1 MLNIGVTGH
10 RNIDIKYIH
19 KYRKEINYQLNK
31 LKQNNIKIIL
41 YSALADG
48 ADRLVVHEAIKLNIE
63 FIVVLPM
70 SKDEY
75 KKDFDELSKKE
86 FDKLLNRSKKIINI
100 PNNNKNF
107 IRNIQYELSGHYI
120 SDNSELLFAL
130 WDGKDTGLQGGT
142 SEIVKYHLKNEKEIC
157 HIKVDRNDILLKS
170 HHDT

>member
-1 MLNIGVTGH
+1 MIKIGITGH
-10 RNIDIKYIH
+10 RNLDEKFI
-19 KYRKEINYQLNK
+19 ENYKQKVFIK
-31 LKQNNIKIIL
+31 LKKLKKEYSEIIL

-48 ADRLVVHEAIKLNIE
+48 ADRLIVYEAIKLDIKFVAILPMKKDVYENDFNTISKIE
-63 FIVVLPM
+63 FN
-70 SKDEY
+70 
-75 KKDFDELSKKE
+75 
-86 FDKLLNRSKKIINI
+86 KLLDKAYSIVQIAHINTFC
-100 PNNNKNF
+100 KD
-107 IRNIQYELSGHYI
+107 IQYELSGHYI

>member
-1 MLNIGVTGH
+1 MIRIGITGH
-10 RNIDIKYIH
+10 RNLHEKFI
-19 KYRKEINYQLNK
+19 ENYKQRVSIK
-31 LKQNNIKIIL
+31 LKKLKKEYSEIIL

-48 ADRLVVHEAIKLNIE
+48 ADRLIIYEAIRLDIE

-70 SKDEY
+70 PKDEY
-75 KKDFDELSKKE
+75 KKDFDDSSKVE
-86 FDKLLNRSKKIINI
+86 FESLLEKSKQTIVVPIN
-100 PNNNKNF
+100 KDHCT
-107 IRNIQYELSGHYI
+107 RDLQYELSGHYI

-130 WDGKDTGLQGGT
+130 WDGRDTGLQGGT